1 MASRADATPLS
12 LGDRFYLVL
21 EAVNMI
27 EEGLKALHDE
37 AVDDG
42 IKPDDYGLLDS
53 LDELRT
59 TSYASLLAT
68 MVNDREEANAIVAL
82 MKQESKA
89 LNNE

>member
-1 MASRADATPLS
+1 MTSRADATPLS

-42 IKPDDYGLLDS
+42 IEPDDHELLDS

-68 MVNDREEANAIVAL
+68 MVNNKEEANAMVVL
-82 MKQESKA
+82 MKQESKG
-89 LNNE
+89 LNKE

>member
-1 MASRADATPLS
+1 MTSRADATPLS

-42 IKPDDYGLLDS
+42 IEPDDCELLDS

-68 MVNDREEANAIVAL
+68 MVNNKEEANAMVVL
-82 MKQESKA
+82 MKQESKG
-89 LNNE
+89 LNKE